1 MVARDGPSYWITGF
15 HGGKMPDS
23 RRKDPAPHQQA
34 PVDKPS
40 KQELDEIKGDS
51 TGKIRRWLSL
61 ADRMMQSTPTEEEKE
76 QSASEDKRKRGTGST
91 G

>member
-1 MVARDGPSYWITGF
+1 MIARDGPSYWITGF
-15 HGGKMPDS
+15 HGGKMSDS

-61 ADRMMQSTPTEEEKE
+61 ADRMMQSTSAEEENQGPAQDE
-76 QSASEDKRKRGTGST
+76 RLKRGTGSN